1 MTRRVAVNNCHG
13 TAMLYRLPPLA
24 EDNTSLKTEGTL
36 SASAGIDNPA
46 DLYFPMTH
54 LVR

>member
-13 TAMLYRLPPLA
+13 TAIIYRLPPLA
-24 EDNTSLKTEGTL
+24 ENNTSLKTEGAI
-36 SASAGIDNPA
+36 SASAGIDNPT

-54 LVR
+54 QIR